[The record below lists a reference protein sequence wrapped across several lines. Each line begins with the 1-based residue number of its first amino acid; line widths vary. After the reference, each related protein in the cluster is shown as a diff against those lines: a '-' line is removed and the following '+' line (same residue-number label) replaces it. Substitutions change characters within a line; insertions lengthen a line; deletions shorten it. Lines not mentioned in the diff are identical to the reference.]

1 MGFLRNA
8 QEAGRNPKKY
18 ILTIILCILVII
30 TGYMSVQKGRTRQT
44 LDYASSLDELAVTVD
59 GESLTLRDMAFY
71 VAYEEMEVEKQAAT
85 YNPED
90 TNKYWN
96 LHVDGEF
103 IKLASK
109 KYAIQMAV
117 HDQIFY
123 DMAQREDVKLTDSD
137 YEYIK
142 NNETDFLYD
151 LADYDG
157 LEKMG
162 VTEEDICSAMEKAA
176 LAQKYQELYAS
187 MQGEDTASYDF
198 SGDAYE
204 KLLEN
209 NYKYKINDEIWD
221 RVDFGDVVLDH

>member
-1 MGFLRNA
+1 MGFLRKA
-8 QEAGRNPKKY
+8 QDAGRNPKKY
-18 ILTIILCILVII
+18 ILTIILGILVII
-30 TGYMSVQKGRTRQT
+30 TGYMSVQKGRKSQP

-71 VAYEEMEVEKQAAT
+71 VAYEEMEVEKQAVT

-123 DMAQREDVKLTDSD
+123 DMAQRYMLRYGKSSSGAEVSGIVCQYAGRRYCKL
-137 YEYIK
+137 
-142 NNETDFLYD
+142 
-151 LADYDG
+151 
-157 LEKMG
+157 
-162 VTEEDICSAMEKAA
+162 
-176 LAQKYQELYAS
+176 
-187 MQGEDTASYDF
+187 
-198 SGDAYE
+198 
-204 KLLEN
+204 
-209 NYKYKINDEIWD
+209 
-221 RVDFGDVVLDH
+221 

>member
-18 ILTIILCILVII
+18 ILTIILGILVII
-30 TGYMSVQKGRTRQT
+30 TGYMSVQKGRTRQR

-71 VAYEEMEVEKQAAT
+71 VAYEEM
-85 YNPED
+85 
-90 TNKYWN
+90 
-96 LHVDGEF
+96 
-103 IKLASK
+103 ASK

-123 DMAQREDVKLTDSD
+123 DMAQKEDVKLTDSD

-221 RVDFGDVVLDH
+221 RVDFGNVVLDH